1 MFEHI
6 SQEQLLD
13 DALEMVKSNVDKRE
27 GSIIWDALSPHTI
40 QLYELYLSM
49 EGMLQEM
56 FGDTA
61 SREFLIRLCKDRG
74 ISPYSAEKAILKGT
88 FNLDVPIG
96 SRFSLDI
103 HNYAVTEKISFG
115 VFKLECETPGMI
127 GNNYFGPLIP
137 IEYIDGLTN
146 AELTELLI
154 PGEDEED
161 TESLRKRYL
170 DSFEALAYG
179 GNRKDYL
186 DKVHELQGIGG
197 VKAYRIRE
205 GIYNVKL
212 VVLDATYNVPSSTLL
227 ESLQTAID
235 PVTNQGEGLGIA
247 PIGHTV
253 LVEGVSNTVININ
266 FPNITFD
273 EGFEWADVEIDVQ
286 QMVDDYLLE
295 LKKTWENSSP
305 LVLRIVHLESRM
317 LEINGIIDVQN
328 TTINGTAS
336 NFTLDNDSIPKRG
349 EVTNV

>member
-6 SQEQLLD
+6 TQEQLLD
-13 DALEMVKSNVDKRE
+13 DALDMVKSNVDKRE

-74 ISPYSAEKAILKGT
+74 ISPYSAEKAILKGI

-103 HNYAVTEKISFG
+103 HNYTVTEKISNG
-115 VFKLECETPGMI
+115 VFKLECETSGMI

-186 DKVHELQGIGG
+186 DKVHELHGVGG

-205 GIYNVKL
+205 GIYNVKM
-212 VVLDATYNVPSSTLL
+212 VVLDATYNEPSPTLL

-253 LVEGVSNTVININ
+253 LVVGVSRTVIDIN
-266 FPNITFD
+266 FPNISFD

-286 QMVDDYLLE
+286 HMIDDYFLE
-295 LKKTWENSSP
+295 LKKSWEETSP
-305 LVLRIVHLESRM
+305 LILRIVHLESRM
-317 LEINGIIDVQN
+317 VEINGIIDVQN

-336 NFTLDNDSIPKRG
+336 NFTLDNDSIPQRG